1 MNPTPP
7 AKLIWLIA
15 LLAFWAFY
23 GLTGRDAWRAEE
35 ALALAPIL
43 DWLDGAVSFWSTPAP
58 LYTLTAGIAIKLNL
72 AGTDIQ
78 ASARLLSGLFTVI
91 ALLFTG
97 LSARALYGPGF
108 GPAAAIALVGGLGLM
123 LRAHALLP
131 ETALLA
137 VWSVFLYGLIASRS
151 SPFIGPLTLGITLPM
166 LLLGLRGLPD
176 LIAALAIMLLS
187 LLSPDWRD
195 RRYRQSL
202 VRGLLLASGLI
213 GLALAYLWQT
223 GGLAAWLQW
232 HGPERLIPQRWSAGV
247 YSELPWIAWP
257 LWPLALAA
265 IWHVHRRLL
274 RAGELHISLIAATVL
289 LVSALAPAWS
299 RDGALMPMLLPL
311 ALLAAFGVDSLRR
324 GAAQAFYWFGV
335 LFFGFLILAFWVY
348 FSAMEW
354 GYPIQLAQRM
364 ARLTPNYT
372 PGSVEILAV
381 VFAAGATLL
390 WVIATTLFPRAT
402 IRPILV
408 WATGMILV
416 WTLWTALFRPW
427 AEAGWAYR
435 PLIAEMSKHLP
446 AGACLNTQVDAAMQT
461 MLRLHLNAPTH
472 PDCAWTLTMLPRT
485 AVANAANAE
494 NAENMDDA
502 ETARTTRV
510 LLWEGFRPRSKA
522 QIYRLEQHANQVD

>member
-15 LLAFWAFY
+15 LLVFWAFY
-23 GLTGRDAWRAEE
+23 GLTGRDAWRDEE

-72 AGTDIQ
+72 AGADIQ

-91 ALLFTG
+91 ALLFAG

-151 SPFIGPLTLGITLPM
+151 PTFVGPLTLGLTLPM

-176 LIAALAIMLLS
+176 LIAALAIIALS
-187 LLSPDWRD
+187 LLSPSWRD
-195 RRYRQSL
+195 RHYRKSL
-202 VRGLLLASGLI
+202 ARGLLLASGLI
-213 GLALAYLWQT
+213 ALALAYLWQSDN
-223 GGLAAWLQW
+223 LAAWLQW
-232 HGPERLIPQRWSAGV
+232 HGAERLIPQRLLANA

-265 IWHVHRRLL
+265 IWHAHRRLT
-274 RAGELHISLIAATVL
+274 RAHELHISLIAVAVL

-299 RDGALMPMLLPL
+299 RDGALLPALLPL
-311 ALLAAFGVDSLRR
+311 ALLAAYGVDNLRR

-335 LFFGFLILAFWVY
+335 LFFGFLIMAFWVY

-354 GYPIQLAQRM
+354 GYPTQLAQRM
-364 ARLTPNYT
+364 ARLTPSYQ
-372 PGSVEILAV
+372 PGTVETLAV

-390 WVIATTLFPRAT
+390 WIIATPLFPRAT
-402 IRPILV
+402 IRPVLV

-416 WTLWTALFRPW
+416 WTLLTALFRPW

-446 AGACLNTQVDAAMQT
+446 AGACLNTQVDPAMQT
-461 MLRLHLNAPTH
+461 MLRLHLNAPKH
-472 PDCAWTLTMLPRT
+472 PNCAWKLTMLSRES
-485 AVANAANAE
+485 AANA
-494 NAENMDDA
+494 DDTQA
-502 ETARTTRV
+502 AISTSV
-510 LLWEGFRPRSKA
+510 LLWEGFRPRNKS
-522 QIYRLEQHANQVD
+522 QIYRLEQHAKQAD